1 MAKSFNTSGACFPDI
16 HYMVDVSSRTD
27 QIIQQLILQHKY
39 FTINRARQYGKTTI
53 LDALY
58 QKLNKEYGVFFLSFE
73 DMGSAAF
80 LDEYQFCKTFLRLLK
95 TQIAYGMTEGI
106 PKAVSE
112 RMDAC
117 MQQEIFGFP
126 MLKDF
131 ITDMCM
137 QADRALVLMI
147 DEVDQACNNQ
157 IFLDFLAILRSMYLR
172 RRYIRTFQSVILTGV
187 YDIKN
192 LKIKIRPQEQHKYNS
207 PWNITEDFKVDLS
220 FSAEDIAGM
229 LQEYERDFHTGMDIC
244 KISRM
249 LWDYTGGYPY
259 LVSRLCRRMDE
270 FPDKGRAWTKEGL
283 KYPVASLSM
292 ISCFL
297 LLQYDIRSVY
307 CPYIL

>member
-1 MAKSFNTSGACFPDI
+1 
-16 HYMVDVSSRTD
+16 
-27 QIIQQLILQHKY
+27 
-39 FTINRARQYGKTTI
+39 
-53 LDALY
+53 
-58 QKLNKEYGVFFLSFE
+58 
-73 DMGSAAF
+73 
-80 LDEYQFCKTFLRLLK
+80 
-95 TQIAYGMTEGI
+95 
-106 PKAVSE
+106 
-112 RMDAC
+112 
-117 MQQEIFGFP
+117 
-126 MLKDF
+126 
-131 ITDMCM
+131 
-137 QADRALVLMI
+137 MI